1 MGAGERKQVFAEYVA
16 QRKKREKEEEREKKK
31 NAKDDFVAA
40 VKNWEELKVSTRY
53 RDVAEKFMDEDWF
66 KLIDEEERDELF
78 QDFMD
83 EYEKNAKED
92 RRKKRKEYVEMVK
105 KVYKDHE
112 EITLQSRWRDVQDL
126 LRENETF
133 RWLSKLEALTSWEEW
148 VTETEK
154 EHLEKLSKAKF
165 RHERTVRDKFR
176 ELLEEQHKDGR
187 IKSTTAWRDVA
198 KRIQDDERYIGMI
211 ATRGSTPHDLYDD
224 FLEGLGERYKED
236 SKKIKKWAKAKGLVI
251 TSSSTFEWFNE
262 QLKDEEGYAQVGED
276 NVQTLFDSLVA
287 KAKEQDEDA
296 EKSAKRN
303 RKRFVELLQ
312 KTREVTAAT
321 TYEAAGKILG
331 SNSAWEAVDEHTRRQ
346 CFDIFVGQLK
356 IQSSS
361 RKADGDSDEDDDR
374 HRKDAKKRRKD
385 PPEEEEPPRKAA
397 KTKRR
402 DERDDEDDEL
412 DKKKH
417 KKQKR

>member
-1 MGAGERKQVFAEYVA
+1 MG
-16 QRKKREKEEEREKKK
+16 EER
-31 NAKDDFVAA
+31 
-40 VKNWEELKVSTRY
+40 
-53 RDVAEKFMDEDWF
+53 
-66 KLIDEEERDELF
+66 
-78 QDFMD
+78 
-83 EYEKNAKED
+83 
-92 RRKKRKEYVEMVK
+92 
-105 KVYKDHE
+105 
-112 EITLQSRWRDVQDL
+112 
-126 LRENETF
+126 
-133 RWLSKLEALTSWEEW
+133 

-165 RHERTVRDKFR
+165 RHERTVRAKFR

-198 KRIQDDERYIGMI
+198 KRIQDDERYVGMI

-236 SKKIKKWAKAKGLVI
+236 SKKMKKWAKAKGLVI

-262 QLKDEEGYAQVGED
+262 QL
-276 NVQTLFDSLVA
+276 
-287 KAKEQDEDA
+287 QDEDA

-374 HRKDAKKRRKD
+374 
-385 PPEEEEPPRKAA
+385 PRKAA